1 MYGSMWNDGNI
12 RPSKNLKYILAEMMH
27 IMIDENELKLALHK
41 LVKTFPYAE

>member
-1 MYGSMWNDGNI
+1 
-12 RPSKNLKYILAEMMH
+12 MMH